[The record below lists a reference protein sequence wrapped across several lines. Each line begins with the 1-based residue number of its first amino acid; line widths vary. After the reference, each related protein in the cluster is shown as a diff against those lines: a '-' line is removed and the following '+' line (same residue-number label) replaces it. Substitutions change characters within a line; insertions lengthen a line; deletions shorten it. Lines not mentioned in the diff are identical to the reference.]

1 MGNIVLYHVKT
12 DLGKVFIV
20 KAISEWEARELVEK
34 IGHYVTVVESVVI
47 EEKEFLP
54 IDLIYA

>member
-20 KAISEWEARELVEK
+20 NAISELEARELVEK

-47 EEKEFLP
+47 EEKEPLP

>member
-20 KAISEWEARELVEK
+20 NAISELEARELVEK

>member
-20 KAISEWEARELVEK
+20 NAISELEARELVEK

-47 EEKEFLP
+47 EEKELLP

>member
-20 KAISEWEARELVEK
+20 NAISELEARELVEK

-47 EEKEFLP
+47 DEKEVLP

>member
-20 KAISEWEARELVEK
+20 NAISELEARELVEK

-47 EEKEFLP
+47 EEKEVLP

>member
-20 KAISEWEARELVEK
+20 NAISELEARELVEK

-47 EEKEFLP
+47 EEKDPLP

>member
-20 KAISEWEARELVEK
+20 NAISELEARELVEK

-47 EEKEFLP
+47 EEKEALP